1 MGEYIY
7 EFGNDDFSKDNREY
21 KLLKTDRGQQIAVAL
36 SLCKIPH
43 KGRYDDESISFSY
56 NTNYKE
62 SVNEILEKITSD
74 TYAEQR
80 EIISTHNNGADCLF
94 FIPKVAEIM
103 RISESM
109 LYRKPLDIQL
119 TICKCYTAMW
129 ICDSYTL
136 ERELKAVF
144 TLSKQIETTDSETD
158 RAVGKD

>member
-7 EFGNDDFSKDNREY
+7 EIGNDDFSKDNREY
-21 KLLKTDRGQQIAVAL
+21 VTLITERGQQIAVAL
-36 SLCKIPH
+36 GLGGIPH

-56 NTNYKE
+56 DTDYKE

-80 EIISTHNNGADCLF
+80 ETISAHNNGADCLF

-109 LYRKPLDIQL
+109 LRSRPLDIQL
-119 TICKCYTAMW
+119 IVCKYYTAMW
-129 ICDSYTL
+129 ICDTDTL

-144 TLSKQIETTDSETD
+144 TLSKQIETTDSEKD
-158 RAVGKD
+158 IAVGKD